1 MGVFDGESQQIA
13 AAAVLPG
20 ALAAL
25 RGFRGKYPAQDPP
38 ERTLQHPPERTL
50 QHPEEAA
57 QNPTE
62 EAGRGSP
69 SAS

>member
-1 MGVFDGESQQIA
+1 VFDGEWQQIA

-20 ALAAL
+20 VLAAL
-25 RGFRGKYPAQDPP
+25 RGFRGKRPAQHPP
-38 ERTLQHPPERTL
+38 ERTLQHPRQRTL
-50 QHPEEAA
+50 KHPEEAA

>member
-38 ERTLQHPPERTL
+38 ERTLQHP
-50 QHPEEAA
+50 EEAA